1 MSDSD
6 FQNPDGKENQA
17 ERGLKGESPFIKQS
31 CLHVHALPY
40 TLHLQSLL

>member
-17 ERGLKGESPFIKQS
+17 ERGPDGGHLSESE
-31 CLHVHALPY
+31 V
-40 TLHLQSLL
+40 

>member
-17 ERGLKGESPFIKQS
+17 ERGLKGESPFRKD
-31 CLHVHALPY
+31 PN
-40 TLHLQSLL
+40 T

>member
-17 ERGLKGESPFIKQS
+17 ERGLKGEPPFRKDYIFGICIKYS
-31 CLHVHALPY
+31 
-40 TLHLQSLL
+40 